1 MFANTEF
8 SLTPAQ
14 EALLPLRGQY
24 AYPTS
29 GNIDEVNDIIEK
41 VLFALNVYEDIPKY
55 VLNRSLYSE
64 EDQVTLSSARF
75 VVRPSASHKLE
86 INKLKRTFV
95 INAGEDFFD
104 RLIEELAHYFD
115 IYGYHV
121 KLQENLQE
129 LNTVVAEIIAEEGFN
144 FDIKFTAGQG
154 LIDATDSTAV
164 VGLSDEVIQNIG
176 SLPLFD
182 GLMETR
188 VEGYKQKIVD
198 TLKEINKAYEIV
210 KVKTPFTKDLGIYSR
225 KNTSKLIRSF
235 VNRNAEHV
243 RIGVGYIETETT
255 FAVVEKVAVTEAEL
269 AELNVEGAIVENNEN
284 ITKKEKEAG
293 QTKIVTRFLIT
304 PFDKEDGTPAEVTL
318 AELVTA

>member
-1 MFANTEF
+1 MYANTEF

-14 EALLPLRGQY
+14 EKLLPLRGQY
-24 AYPTS
+24 AYPQS
-29 GNIDEVNDIIEK
+29 GNIDEVNDAIEK
-41 VLFALNVYEDIPKY
+41 VLFALNIYEDIPKY
-55 VLNRSLYSE
+55 VFNRSLYPE
-64 EDQVTLSSARF
+64 ADGETLKSARF
-75 VVRPSASHKLE
+75 VVRPAASHKLE
-86 INKLKRTFV
+86 LNELKRTIV

-104 RLIEELAHYFD
+104 KLIEELSHFFD
-115 IYGYHV
+115 VYGYFA
-121 KLQENLQE
+121 KLQENLNG
-129 LNTVVAEIIAEEGFN
+129 LNTVIAEVIAEEELN
-144 FDIKFTAGQG
+144 FDIRFTAGQG

-164 VGLSDEVIQNIG
+164 VGLSEGVIQNIG

-198 TLKEINKAYEIV
+198 TLKEINKAYEIL
-210 KVKTPFTKDLGIYSR
+210 KVKTSFTKDLGIYSR

-243 RIGVGYIETETT
+243 RVGVGYIETESV

-269 AELNVEGAIVENNEN
+269 AEINVEGALVTDNTDT
-284 ITKKEKEAG
+284 TKKENEAG
-293 QTKIVTRFLIT
+293 KTKIVTRFLIT
-304 PFDKEDGTPAEVTL
+304 PFDKEDGTPAELTL